1 MELIRA
7 LRLDQAADPPRVAS
21 VGAGRKT
28 TTMFQCARQFD
39 GPVIVAATTH
49 LASDQLVMAD
59 QHYCVDE
66 DLLDQVDRNLPPGL
80 TLLTGPLPH
89 GKNRTLGIS
98 TNLLERIFALANSH
112 QIPLLVEAD
121 GSRQRPLKAPAE
133 HEPPIPSF
141 VDLVVVVA
149 GLNGLGKPL
158 TSEWVHRPEIFAAIS
173 GLQLGETIT
182 ATALAQVITNPEG
195 GLKNIPSQA
204 RRIAVLNKADT
215 LVLQA
220 QAVTLKK
227 TLLHVYDAVIIS
239 SFAPKTSSLNP
250 QSPVYAVHQSIAA
263 VILAAGESRRFGSPK
278 QLLNWHGKPLIWHV
292 VHKAL
297 QAGLN
302 PVLVVTGAQKDAI
315 QKVLTYLP
323 VEFAHNQDWQQG
335 QGTSV
340 KLGTQEV
347 CSRSGGILFLLADQP
362 QIPIPLMRALMDAH
376 TQSLN
381 PITGPMIDGQRAN
394 PVLFD
399 QVTFDD
405 LVALSGEMGG
415 RSIFS
420 KYAVDWIPWHDPSP
434 LFDVDTIEDYRRLLE
449 KDL

>member
-1 MELIRA
+1 LIRA
-7 LRLDQAADPPRVAS
+7 LRLDQAADPPRIAF
-21 VGAGRKT
+21 VGSGGKT
-28 TTMFQCARQFD
+28 TAMFQCARQFA
-39 GPVIVAATTH
+39 GPVLVAATTH

-66 DLLDQVDRNLPPGL
+66 DLLDQLDRNLPPGL

-98 TNLLERIFALANSH
+98 ANFLERIFTLANSH

-121 GSRQRPLKAPAE
+121 GSRQRPFKAPAD

-158 TSEWVHRPEIFAAIS
+158 TSEWVHRPDIFAAIS
-173 GLQLGETIT
+173 GLKIGETIT
-182 ATALAQVITNPEG
+182 ATALEQVLTHPEG

-204 RRIAVLNKADT
+204 RRIAMLNKADT

-220 QAVTLKK
+220 QAATLKQS
-227 TLLHVYDAVIIS
+227 LLQEYDSVLIS
-239 SFAPKTSSLNP
+239 SFAPKSSILNP

-278 QLLNWHGKPLIWHV
+278 QLLNWHDKPLIWHV
-292 VHKAL
+292 AHKAS

-302 PVLVVTGAQKDAI
+302 PVLVVTGAHKEAI
-315 QKVLTYLP
+315 QQALTDLP
-323 VEFAHNQDWQQG
+323 VEYTHNQDWQQG

-340 KLGTQEV
+340 KLGTQAV

-362 QIPIPLMRALMDAH
+362 QIPVLLIRALMDAH

-399 QVTFDD
+399 RVTFDD

-434 LFDVDTIEDYRRLLE
+434 LFDVDTMEDYRCLLE
-449 KDL
+449 MDL